1 MSMTRCSTSGMPR
14 LRAASTITGEM
25 SVEITCAPALRE
37 RLGDVPGAGGE
48 IEDGVAGAGARP
60 ATSASATGAPNAVT
74 ASRSASQPTAAA
86 SQRRRTSSGR
96 LYAATPLNCGRMS
109 LPYASSVSSW
119 PFVIR

>member
-1 MSMTRCSTSGMPR
+1 MR
-14 LRAASTITGEM
+14 
-25 SVEITCAPALRE
+25 PALRE

-48 IEDGVAGAGARP
+48 IEDGVAGAERETGDERLRNRSPECRDGVALRLP
-60 ATSASATGAPNAVT
+60 ADGSRVPAPSDFV
-74 ASRSASQPTAAA
+74 
-86 SQRRRTSSGR
+86 GR